1 MHAWNLWNGKNL
13 VSAILSCALV
23 LTLATGEVSAA
34 LADDIIKKAPKET
47 PKVEGL
53 VLSPDDAL
61 PNVTARSA
69 VVMEARTGR
78 VLYERNMDNRQFP
91 ASTTK
96 IMTLIVAL
104 ERGNLDDVVTVG
116 THAAGTEGST
126 LWLEAGDQITLREL
140 LYGMMMHSGNDATVA
155 IAEHIAG
162 SVDAFA
168 RLMTERAHAIGATET
183 NFVNANGLP
192 DERHYTTAHDL
203 ALIASYGYTLPEF
216 EEIVSAKEL
225 TFPWVKDETHR
236 LRNENQMLWLYEGGN
251 GVKTGYTEAAGRCLV
266 SAAKRDGIQLV
277 AVVLDSN
284 WMWNDSILLLDYG
297 FSKID
302 RTTVVKAG
310 VQVGSVTVTGGRTRR
325 IGVKTAGDI
334 VLPTV
339 DGAAGYTQ
347 EIELPHTIKA
357 PVQAGEAVGTLH
369 VYYEGKEVAK
379 TDLVAMQGAERKSFF
394 LTLWKGIASLLGIH
408 TGGK

>member
-1 MHAWNLWNGKNL
+1 MAVVSCL
-13 VSAILSCALV
+13 VA
-23 LTLATGEVSAA
+23 LTLATGKVSAA
-34 LADDIIKKAPKET
+34 LADDIIKKAPQET
-47 PKVEGL
+47 PKVDGL

-61 PNVTARSA
+61 PRVTARSA
-69 VVMEARTGR
+69 VVVEARTGR

-104 ERGNLDDVVTVG
+104 EKGNLDDVVKVG
-116 THAAGTEGST
+116 PHAAGTEGST
-126 LWLEAGDQITLREL
+126 LWLEEGDEITLREL
-140 LYGMMMHSGNDATVA
+140 LYGMMLHSGNDATVA
-155 IAEHIAG
+155 VAEHIAG

-168 RLMTERAHAIGATET
+168 RLMTDKAHEIGANDT

-192 DERHYTTAHDL
+192 DDAHYTTAHDL

-216 EEIVSAKEL
+216 EEIVSTKEI
-225 TFPWVKDETHR
+225 TFPWVKDETHL

-251 GVKTGYTEAAGRCLV
+251 GVKTGYTDAAGRCLV

-302 RTTVVKAG
+302 RTTVVKKHAQVGTVAVTGNRARRLG
-310 VQVGSVTVTGGRTRR
+310 VQT
-325 IGVKTAGDI
+325 KDEI
-334 VLPTV
+334 VLPVV
-339 DGAAGYTQ
+339 DGTAGYEQT
-347 EIELPHTIKA
+347 IDLPHAVKA
-357 PVQAGEAVGTLH
+357 PVKKGDVVGTLH
-369 VYYEGKEVAK
+369 VTYEGKEVAK
-379 TDLVAMQGAERKSFF
+379 TDLVAMQDAERKSFF
-394 LTLWKGIASLLGIH
+394 LTVWKGVQSLFGFGTSAHGRI
-408 TGGK
+408 